1 MCGLP
6 EEWEMARARE
16 LIARLNE
23 KMEPIKH
30 CRTCKITANNDEY
43 DDECPQCGGL
53 MEVIGA
59 NSLGG
64 IKGGNVGYSQGAM

>member
-16 LIARLNE
+16 IIARLDE
-23 KMEPIKH
+23 KMKPIKH
-30 CRTCKITANNDEY
+30 CRTCDVYDDE
-43 DDECPQCGGL
+43 DECPQCHGV